1 MSFSSEV
8 KEELSRH
15 LGKSRHCQIAELA
28 ALIAFDGKV
37 QVSESGC
44 DLFLDSENELLNT
57 KYDLLLKKLFDFS
70 EEKREK
76 SGREQK
82 KIYET
87 VKMWDEDHQIPMI
100 TETVNGLLLLQGCC
114 KRAYIRGAFLAGG
127 SISDPNKSY
136 HFEIVCRTMPQAE
149 QLRDTMNSFDVDA
162 KIVERKKH
170 FVVYL
175 KEGAQIVDILNVMEA
190 HVALMNLENVRILK
204 EMRNSVNRK
213 VNCETAN
220 ISKTVNAAVKQLEDI
235 TYIREVMGL
244 DSLPDNLK
252 EMALLRLEYPEAPLK
267 ELGMYLDPP
276 VGKSGVNHRL
286 RKISEI
292 ADGLRENDKT
302 MRKTVEVQMDAGME
316 ARPIALMVQTANQF
330 SSHLYLEMDGK
341 HVNAKSIM
349 GMMSLVLTNGVVV
362 TIDAEGTDEVEAVEA
377 LERLLTGK

>member
-57 KYDLLLKKLFDFS
+57 KYDLLLKKLFDFP
-70 EEKREK
+70 EGK

-87 VKMWDEDHQIPMI
+87 VKMWDEDHQIPII

-220 ISKTVNAAVKQLEDI
+220 IYKTVSAAVKQLADI
-235 TYIREVMGL
+235 TYIRDTVGL
-244 DSLPDNLK
+244 DYLP
-252 EMALLRLEYPEAPLK
+252 ELLSEVAQVRLEMPDATLK
-267 ELGMYLDPP
+267 ELGENLSHP

-286 RKISEI
+286 RKISAVAES
-292 ADGLRENDKT
+292 LRE
-302 MRKTVEVQMDAGME
+302 
-316 ARPIALMVQTANQF
+316 
-330 SSHLYLEMDGK
+330 
-341 HVNAKSIM
+341 
-349 GMMSLVLTNGVVV
+349 
-362 TIDAEGTDEVEAVEA
+362 
-377 LERLLTGK
+377 ERGE